1 MSTLDRAFEHM
12 REGARGLA
20 GFGIDEI
27 IDTRLSV
34 VRHPVALDVKSVGV
48 RSWALDGFTVSFRL
62 LLYGV
67 WRHPHFKRRERG
79 CRQEFEDASF
89 GFEI

>member
-48 RSWALDGFTVSFRL
+48 RSWALDGFTVSFRPFAI
-62 LLYGV
+62 
-67 WRHPHFKRRERG
+67 WRMAAPALQKARARLPSR
-79 CRQEFEDASF
+79 
-89 GFEI
+89 I

>member
-20 GFGIDEI
+20 GFG

-48 RSWALDGFTVSFRL
+48 RSWALDGFTVSFRPFAI
-62 LLYGV
+62 
-67 WRHPHFKRRERG
+67 WRMAAPALQKARARLPSR
-79 CRQEFEDASF
+79 
-89 GFEI
+89 I